1 MCESMTEFCFDPQNN
16 NEQIMLYKATF
27 RRTNNQRAFFSNA
40 ARLAVSEGGMI
51 STPVDW
57 DMGALR
63 GLSIIISNSYL
74 GMLMPIEH
82 N

>member
-40 ARLAVSEGGMI
+40 ARLAVS
-51 STPVDW
+51 D
-57 DMGALR
+57 
-63 GLSIIISNSYL
+63 
-74 GMLMPIEH
+74 
-82 N
+82 